1 MKSAQT
7 KVQFSVPTSPVSRWC
22 AAPGGWK
29 SIPDPDENYWQNN
42 NGDTWH
48 ECSYPHEINCF
59 HINVSA
65 GQRCFNSIKIQNFIA
80 RNECQCRRRI
90 GFCSEVHPLAHLFTD
105 PYPGFVFLTLLGI
118 RFYSSRRATA
128 WGFTIQIFHQCSLRD
143 FGIFHH

>member
-7 KVQFSVPTSPVSRWC
+7 NVQFSVPTSPVSCLC

-29 SIPDPDENYWQNN
+29 SIPYSEKNYWQKD

-48 ECSYPHEINCF
+48 ECSYPHEINFF
-59 HINVSA
+59 HNNVSA
-65 GQRCFNSIKIQNFIA
+65 DQCCFNLIEIRNFID

-90 GFCSEVHPLAHLFTD
+90 GFCSEVHPLAHLFTNW
-105 PYPGFVFLTLLGI
+105 YPDFVFLTLSGI

-128 WGFTIQIFHQCSLRD
+128 WGFTIQNFY
-143 FGIFHH
+143 